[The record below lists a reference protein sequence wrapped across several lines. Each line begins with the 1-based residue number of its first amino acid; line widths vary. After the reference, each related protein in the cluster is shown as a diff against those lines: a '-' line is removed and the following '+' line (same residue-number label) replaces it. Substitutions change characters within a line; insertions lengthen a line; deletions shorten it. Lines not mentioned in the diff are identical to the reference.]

1 MRHTIEL
8 TVNAHEHTREQRTA
22 TMTLVER
29 FGLDGKAALVVGG
42 GYGIG
47 RETSL
52 LLAEAGARVAVAD
65 IDPERA
71 ASVADEVNGV
81 AIVGD
86 VTTADGAR
94 QVVDDAYSQLGGLD
108 RVANIVGIATFVED
122 VFAID
127 LDIWEH
133 DIRMNLA
140 HHLYVCRA
148 AARHMIDDGTG
159 GAFALVA
166 SVSGFYGAA
175 RHAAYGAAK
184 AGLMSLSRAMASEWG
199 PHGIRVNCVAPD
211 VILTPRLFPE
221 GSDTPPIGGEVVL
234 GRWGRPTDIAGPLV
248 FLLSELSS
256 FMTGRTLVVDGG
268 SMIHFPHGLAQQ
280 PSP

>member
-1 MRHTIEL
+1 
-8 TVNAHEHTREQRTA
+8 
-22 TMTLVER
+22 MTLVER

-47 RETSL
+47 RETAL

-81 AIVGD
+81 AIAGD

-148 AARHMIDDGTG
+148 AARHMIDDDTG

-184 AGLMSLSRAMASEWG
+184 AGLMSLSRAMAAEWG

-211 VILTPRLFPE
+211 VILTPRLFPD

>member
-1 MRHTIEL
+1 
-8 TVNAHEHTREQRTA
+8 
-22 TMTLVER
+22 MTLVDR
-29 FGLDGKAALVVGG
+29 FGLEGKAALVVGG

-71 ASVADEVNGV
+71 ASVAEEVNGV
-81 AIVGD
+81 AVVGD
-86 VTTADGAR
+86 VTDPDGAQ
-94 QVVDDAYSQLGGLD
+94 QVVDTAHSQLGGLD

-127 LDIWEH
+127 GEIWEH
-133 DIRMNLA
+133 DLRMNLS
-140 HHLYVCRA
+140 HHLNVCRSS
-148 AARHMIDDGTG
+148 ARHMIDDGTG

-184 AGLMSLSRAMASEWG
+184 AGLMSLSRAMAGEWG
-199 PHGIRVNCVAPD
+199 TYGIRVNCVAPD
-211 VILTPRLFPE
+211 VIMTPRLLAGRDMPPE
-221 GSDTPPIGGEVVL
+221 GSPVGEEVVL

-268 SMIHFPHGLAQQ
+268 SMIHFPHGTGAR
-280 PSP
+280 PASP

>member
-1 MRHTIEL
+1 
-8 TVNAHEHTREQRTA
+8 
-22 TMTLVER
+22 MTLLDR
-29 FGLDGKAALVVGG
+29 FGLEGKPALVVGG

-52 LLAEAGARVAVAD
+52 LLAEAGAHVAVAD
-65 IDPERA
+65 IDPVRA
-71 ASVADEVNGV
+71 AGVADEVGGV
-81 AIVGD
+81 AVVGD
-86 VTTADGAR
+86 VTDPDWARKGVDDAAPDGAR
-94 QVVDDAYSQLGGLD
+94 KVGDHAHARLGGLE
-108 RVANIVGIATFVED
+108 RVANIVGLATFVDD

-127 LDIWEH
+127 TEVWEH
-133 DIRMNLA
+133 DLRINLV
-140 HHLYVCRA
+140 HHLNVSRA

-166 SVSGFYGAA
+166 SVSGIYGAA

-184 AGLMSLSRAMASEWG
+184 AGVMSLARALASEWG

-211 VILTPRLFPE
+211 VIMTPRLLAGQVVPPE
-221 GSDTPPIGGEVVL
+221 GTPPGEEVVL
-234 GRWGRPTDIAGPLV
+234 GRWGTPLDIAGPLV

-268 SMIHFPHGLAQQ
+268 SMVHFPHGMPGAAGDA
-280 PSP
+280 S

>member
-1 MRHTIEL
+1 
-8 TVNAHEHTREQRTA
+8 
-22 TMTLVER
+22 MTLLDR

-65 IDPERA
+65 LDPERA
-71 ASVADEVNGV
+71 AAVASEIDGV
-81 AIVGD
+81 AVVGD
-86 VTTADGAR
+86 VTEPNGAQR
-94 QVVDDAYSQLGGLD
+94 VVDDAYAQLGGLD
-108 RVANIVGIATFVED
+108 RVANIVGLATFVED

-127 LDIWEH
+127 TAIWEH
-133 DIRMNLA
+133 DLRMNLA
-140 HHLYVCRA
+140 HHLDVSRA

-159 GAFALVA
+159 GALALVA

-184 AGLMSLSRAMASEWG
+184 AGLMSLARAMASEWG

-211 VILTPRLFPE
+211 VIMTPRLLAGGVVPPE
-221 GSDTPPIGGEVVL
+221 GSVPGDEVVL
-234 GRWGRPTDIAGPLV
+234 GRWGRPDDIAGPLV
-248 FLLSELSS
+248 FLLSDLSS

-268 SMIHFPHGLAQQ
+268 SMIHFPHGLGNHSA
-280 PSP
+280 SS

>member
-1 MRHTIEL
+1 M
-8 TVNAHEHTREQRTA
+8 A
-22 TMTLVER
+22 TMTLLDR

-52 LLAEAGARVAVAD
+52 LLAAAGARIAVAD
-65 IDPERA
+65 VDPVRA
-71 ASVADEVNGV
+71 ASVADEVGGIAV
-81 AIVGD
+81 VGD
-86 VTTADGAR
+86 VTDPAGAR
-94 QVVDDAYSQLGGLD
+94 KVVDEAHAKLGGLE
-108 RVANIVGIATFVED
+108 RVANIVGLATFVDD

-127 LDIWEH
+127 SEVWEH
-133 DIRMNLA
+133 DLRMNLT
-140 HHLYVCRA
+140 HHFDVSRA

-184 AGLMSLSRAMASEWG
+184 AGVMSLARAMASEWG

-211 VILTPRLFPE
+211 VIMTPRLLEGRVVPPE
-221 GSDTPPIGGEVVL
+221 GTPPGEEVVL
-234 GRWGRPTDIAGPLV
+234 GRWGKPEDIAGPLV

-268 SMIHFPHGLAQQ
+268 SMVHFPHGLGNHA
-280 PSP
+280 PSS

>member
-1 MRHTIEL
+1 
-8 TVNAHEHTREQRTA
+8 
-22 TMTLVER
+22 MTLLDR
-29 FGLDGKAALVVGG
+29 FGLEGKPTLVVGG

-52 LLAEAGARVAVAD
+52 LLADAGARVAVAD

-71 ASVADEVNGV
+71 AAVADEVGGV
-81 AIVGD
+81 AVVGD
-86 VTTADGAR
+86 VTDPDGAR
-94 QVVDDAYSQLGGLD
+94 KVVDDAYERLGGLE
-108 RVANIVGIATFVED
+108 RVANIVGLATFVDD

-127 LDIWEH
+127 TDVWEH
-133 DIRMNLA
+133 DLRMNLV
-140 HHLYVCRA
+140 HHLHVSRA

-166 SVSGFYGAA
+166 SVSGIYGAA

-184 AGLMSLSRAMASEWG
+184 AGVMSLARAMASEWG

-211 VILTPRLFPE
+211 VIMTPRLLAGQVVPPE
-221 GSDTPPIGGEVVL
+221 GTPPGAEVVL
-234 GRWGRPTDIAGPLV
+234 GRWGRPQDIAGPLV

-268 SMIHFPHGLAQQ
+268 SMVHFPHGMPGASSG
-280 PSP
+280 PS

>member
-1 MRHTIEL
+1 
-8 TVNAHEHTREQRTA
+8 
-22 TMTLVER
+22 MTLVER

-86 VTTADGAR
+86 VTGQNGAQ

-127 LDIWEH
+127 LDTWEH

-211 VILTPRLFPE
+211 VILTPRLFP
-221 GSDTPPIGGEVVL
+221 GGDTPPIGEEVVL

-280 PSP
+280 ASP

>member
-1 MRHTIEL
+1 
-8 TVNAHEHTREQRTA
+8 
-22 TMTLVER
+22 MTLIDR

-47 RETSL
+47 RETAL

-65 IDPERA
+65 VDRERA
-71 ASVADEVNGV
+71 ASVADEVDGV

-86 VTTADGAR
+86 VTDPDGAWR
-94 QVVDDAYSQLGGLD
+94 VVDEAYEQLGGLE
-108 RVANIVGIATFVED
+108 RVANIVGLATFVED

-127 LDIWEH
+127 TEVWEH
-133 DIRMNLA
+133 DLRMNLA
-140 HHLYVCRA
+140 HHLDVSRA

-159 GAFALVA
+159 GALALVA
-166 SVSGFYGAA
+166 SVSGIYGAA

-184 AGLMSLSRAMASEWG
+184 AGVMSLARAMASEWG

-211 VILTPRLFPE
+211 VILTPRLVAGMDMPPD
-221 GSDTPPIGGEVVL
+221 GPPIGAEVVL
-234 GRWGRPTDIAGPLV
+234 GRWGRPEDIAGPLV

-268 SMIHFPHGLAQQ
+268 SMIHFPHGL
-280 PSP
+280 S

>member
-1 MRHTIEL
+1 M
-8 TVNAHEHTREQRTA
+8 A
-22 TMTLVER
+22 TMTLLER
-29 FGLDGKAALVVGG
+29 FGLEGKAALVVGG

-71 ASVADEVNGV
+71 AHVADEVNGV

-86 VTTADGAR
+86 VTEPDGAR
-94 QVVDDAYSQLGGLD
+94 NVVDTAHAQLDGLD
-108 RVANIVGIATFVED
+108 RVANIVGLATFVED

-127 LDIWEH
+127 LDTWEH
-133 DIRMNLA
+133 DLRINLV
-140 HHLYVCRA
+140 HHLDVSRA

-159 GAFALVA
+159 GALALVA

-175 RHAAYGAAK
+175 GHAAYGAAK
-184 AGLMSLSRAMASEWG
+184 AGVMSLARAMASEWG
-199 PHGIRVNCVAPD
+199 AHGIRVNCVAPD
-211 VILTPRLFPE
+211 VILTPRLLAGRE
-221 GSDTPPIGGEVVL
+221 MPPGGPPVGEEIVL
-234 GRWGRPTDIAGPLV
+234 GRWGRPVDIAGPLV

-268 SMIHFPHGLAQQ
+268 SMIHFPHGVGARRG
-280 PSP
+280 SP

>member
-1 MRHTIEL
+1 
-8 TVNAHEHTREQRTA
+8 
-22 TMTLVER
+22 MTLLGR
-29 FGLDGKAALVVGG
+29 FGLEGKAVLVVGG

-71 ASVADEVNGV
+71 ASVAEEVHGV
-81 AIVGD
+81 AVVGD
-86 VTTADGAR
+86 VTAPAGA
-94 QVVDDAYSQLGGLD
+94 QHVVDEAYAQLGGLE
-108 RVANIVGIATFVED
+108 RVANIVGLATFVDD

-127 LDIWEH
+127 TEVWEH
-133 DIRMNLA
+133 DLRTNLT
-140 HHLYVCRA
+140 HHLDVSRA

-175 RHAAYGAAK
+175 GHAAYGAAK
-184 AGLMSLSRAMASEWG
+184 AGVMSLARAMASEWG

-211 VILTPRLFPE
+211 VIMTPRLLAGQRMSE
-221 GSDTPPIGGEVVL
+221 GLPIGEEVVL
-234 GRWGRPTDIAGPLV
+234 GRWGRPADIAGPLV

-268 SMIHFPHGLAQQ
+268 SMIHFPHGLGARRGTL
-280 PSP
+280 

>member
-1 MRHTIEL
+1 M
-8 TVNAHEHTREQRTA
+8 AK
-22 TMTLVER
+22 MTLLGR
-29 FGLDGKAALVVGG
+29 FGLEGRAALVVGG
-42 GYGIG
+42 GNGIG

-71 ASVADEVNGV
+71 ARVANEVNGV

-86 VTTADGAR
+86 VTEPDTAR
-94 QVVDDAYSQLGGLD
+94 QMVDAAHAQLAGLD
-108 RVANIVGIATFVED
+108 RVANIVGLATFVED

-127 LDIWEH
+127 RDTWEH
-133 DIRMNLA
+133 DLRINLT
-140 HHLYVCRA
+140 HHLDVSRA

-175 RHAAYGAAK
+175 GHAAYGAAK
-184 AGLMSLSRAMASEWG
+184 AGVMSLARAMASEWG
-199 PHGIRVNCVAPD
+199 AHGIRVNCVAPD
-211 VILTPRLFPE
+211 VILTPRLLASRE
-221 GSDTPPIGGEVVL
+221 MPPGGPPVGEEIVL
-234 GRWGRPTDIAGPLV
+234 GRWGRPEDIAGPLV

-268 SMIHFPHGLAQQ
+268 SMIHFPHGAGARRG
-280 PSP
+280 SP

>member
-1 MRHTIEL
+1 
-8 TVNAHEHTREQRTA
+8 
-22 TMTLVER
+22 MTLRDR
-29 FGLDGKAALVVGG
+29 FGLEDKPTLVVGG

-65 IDPERA
+65 VDPVRA
-71 ASVADEVNGV
+71 AGVADEVGGIP
-81 AIVGD
+81 IVGD
-86 VTTADGAR
+86 VTDPDGAR
-94 QVVDDAYSQLGGLD
+94 KVVDAAHAQLGGLE
-108 RVANIVGIATFVED
+108 RVANIVGLATFVED

-127 LDIWEH
+127 TEVWEH
-133 DIRMNLA
+133 DLRINLV
-140 HHLYVCRA
+140 HHLDVSRA

-166 SVSGFYGAA
+166 SVSGIYGAA
-175 RHAAYGAAK
+175 GHAAYGAAK
-184 AGLMSLSRAMASEWG
+184 AGVMSLARAMASEWG

-211 VILTPRLFPE
+211 VIMTPRLLAGGAMPAE
-221 GSDTPPIGGEVVL
+221 GTPVGEEVVL
-234 GRWGRPTDIAGPLV
+234 GRWGRPDDIAGPLV

-268 SMIHFPHGLAQQ
+268 SMIHFPHGGVGTRQ
-280 PSP
+280 PPA

>member
-1 MRHTIEL
+1 
-8 TVNAHEHTREQRTA
+8 
-22 TMTLVER
+22 MTLLER
-29 FGLDGKAALVVGG
+29 FGLEGKAALVVGG

-65 IDPERA
+65 IDPDRA
-71 ASVADEVNGV
+71 ASVAGEVNGV

-86 VTTADGAR
+86 VTGPDGAR
-94 QVVDDAYSQLGGLD
+94 HVIDDAYSQLGGLD
-108 RVANIVGIATFVED
+108 RVANIVGIATFVDD

-127 LDIWEH
+127 LDTWEH

-140 HHLYVCRA
+140 HHLYVCRS

-175 RHAAYGAAK
+175 GHAAYGTAK
-184 AGLMSLSRAMASEWG
+184 AGLMSLARAMASEWG
-199 PHGIRVNCVAPD
+199 AHGIRVNCVAPD
-211 VILTPRLFPE
+211 VIMTPRLLAGRDMPPE
-221 GSDTPPIGGEVVL
+221 GTPVGEEVVL

-268 SMIHFPHGLAQQ
+268 SMIHFPHGVGARRG
-280 PSP
+280 SP